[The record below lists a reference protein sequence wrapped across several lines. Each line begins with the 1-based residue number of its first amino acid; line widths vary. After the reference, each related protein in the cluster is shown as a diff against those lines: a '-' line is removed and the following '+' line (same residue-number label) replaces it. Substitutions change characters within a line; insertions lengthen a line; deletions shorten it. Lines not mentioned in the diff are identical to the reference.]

1 MRRLGALSDI
11 GVRRATVTPES
22 DNRGSRDEAELVERV
37 QRGDSTAYDEL
48 VRRHSRRAFA
58 VAWRI
63 MGRREDA
70 EDLVQE
76 AFMAALNRIDSF
88 ERGRPFAPWLLRIV
102 MNRGMNAR
110 RARALRLTDEIPHDV
125 SAGDTSPHDDIERR
139 ELTERLQ
146 AAMAALPERQR
157 MVLQLFELDGLS
169 AADVAEVLGISAG
182 TVRWHAHEGRAALR
196 RALAGTYGN
205 EEEGVR

>member
-1 MRRLGALSDI
+1 M
-11 GVRRATVTPES
+11 
-22 DNRGSRDEAELVERV
+22 DEPELVKRV
-37 QRGDSTAYDEL
+37 QSGDTAAFDEL

-88 ERGRPFAPWLLRIV
+88 EPGRPFAPWLLRIV
-102 MNRGMNAR
+102 MNRGLNAR
-110 RARALRLTDEIPHDV
+110 RARVLRATDEIPHDV
-125 SAGDTSPHDDIERR
+125 STGDDTPHEDLERR
-139 ELTERLQ
+139 ELTERLR
-146 AAMAALPERQR
+146 AAMADLPERQR

-169 AADVAEVLGISAG
+169 AAEVAEVLGISAG

-196 RALAGTYGN
+196 RVLAGAYGN
-205 EEEGVR
+205 PEDEAR

>member
-1 MRRLGALSDI
+1 MDED
-11 GVRRATVTPES
+11 GV
-22 DNRGSRDEAELVERV
+22 EAGLIIRV
-37 QRGDSTAYDEL
+37 QDGDTAAFDEL

-76 AFMAALNRIDSF
+76 SFMAALNRIASF
-88 ERGRPFAPWLLRIV
+88 EPGRPFAPWLLRIV
-102 MNRGMNAR
+102 MNRGLNAR
-110 RARALRLTDEIPHDV
+110 RSRALRATDELPLDV
-125 SAGDTSPHDDIERR
+125 STGHDSPHEGLERR
-139 ELTERLQ
+139 ELTQRLR
-146 AAMAALPERQR
+146 AAMAELPERQR

-169 AADVAEVLGISAG
+169 AAEVAEVLGISAG

-205 EEEGVR
+205 PEDKAR